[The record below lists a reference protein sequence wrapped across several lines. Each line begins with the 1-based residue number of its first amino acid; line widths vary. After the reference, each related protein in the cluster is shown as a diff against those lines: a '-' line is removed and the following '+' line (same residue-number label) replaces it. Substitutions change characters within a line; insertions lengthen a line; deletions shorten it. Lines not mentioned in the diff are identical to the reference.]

1 MTGAHATGAHPQ
13 GPDRRS
19 EGPDRRADG
28 DDAPPTRPIPRLA
41 AGPVSAQAVVDR
53 LTVAGETLAVAESL
67 TGGLLAARI
76 VDVPG
81 ASAVLR
87 GAVVAYA
94 TDLKHTLLGVDDDLL
109 AREGA
114 VHPQVAAQ
122 MADGVRNRLAT
133 TWGLSTTGVAGPE
146 AQDGRPPGTVYVG
159 LAGPGGVRSVG
170 LRLRGDRAQ
179 VRAATVDAALALL
192 LG

>member
-1 MTGAHATGAHPQ
+1 VVARLGA
-13 GPDRRS
+13 
-19 EGPDRRADG
+19 
-28 DDAPPTRPIPRLA
+28 
-41 AGPVSAQAVVDR
+41 
-53 LTVAGETLAVAESL
+53 AGETLAVAESL

-87 GAVVAYA
+87 GGIVAYA
-94 TDLKHTLLGVDDDLL
+94 TDLKHTLLGVDDELL

-122 MADGVRNRLAT
+122 MADGVRDRLGA
-133 TWGLSTTGVAGPE
+133 TWGLATTGVAGPDL
-146 AQDGRPPGTVYVG
+146 QDGREPGTVYVG
-159 LAGPGGVRSVG
+159 LAGPHGVRSVG
-170 LRLRGDRAQ
+170 LRLTGDRPQ
-179 VRAATVDAALALL
+179 VRQATVDAALALL